1 MEKNLERLERV
12 STREKLKMGLH
23 PRDVGGE
30 GSSAAPWE
38 LHKHLHFLSTGGGVG
53 GAPGMQPGSSP
64 GPTSGK
70 DCGET

>member
-1 MEKNLERLERV
+1 
-12 STREKLKMGLH
+12 MGLH
-23 PRDVGGE
+23 PRDMGEE

-53 GAPGMQPGSSP
+53 GAPGTQPGSSP